1 MKNSNVYQILVVPNG
16 MISIL
21 QVKSLLILI
30 NLLGQYRGLQ
40 SALKEC
46 WVQRSLVIFPRYQS

>member
-1 MKNSNVYQILVVPNG
+1 

-30 NLLGQYRGLQ
+30 NLLGQYHGLQ
-40 SALKEC
+40 SALKEY
-46 WVQRSLVIFPRYQS
+46 WVQRGLVIFPRHQS